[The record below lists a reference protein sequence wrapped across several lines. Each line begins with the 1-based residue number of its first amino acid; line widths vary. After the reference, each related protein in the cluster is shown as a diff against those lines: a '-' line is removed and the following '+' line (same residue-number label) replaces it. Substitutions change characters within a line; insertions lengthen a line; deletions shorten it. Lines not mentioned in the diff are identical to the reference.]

1 MVTDQHTELRATIL
15 ASPLLRP
22 IIEEW
27 NKLALPDCW
36 LVAGAIAQTVWN
48 QMFNLPPTHGISD
61 IDIVYFDADD
71 LTENGEAQH
80 AARIRAAFSH
90 LPVWI
95 DVKNE
100 ARVHTWYEAK
110 FGHQIAPHT
119 STADAITTFPTTA
132 TAVGIRPS
140 GSMAEIY
147 APFGVDDLLGAVV
160 RANKKQITNEI
171 FDAKVAKWIASW
183 PGLHVIPWES

>member
-1 MVTDQHTELRATIL
+1 
-15 ASPLLRP
+15 
-22 IIEEW
+22 
-27 NKLALPDCW
+27 
-36 LVAGAIAQTVWN
+36 
-48 QMFNLPPTHGISD
+48 MFNLPSTHGISD
-61 IDIVYFDADD
+61 IDIVYFDPDD

-110 FGHQIAPHT
+110 FGHQIVPYT

-140 GSMAEIY
+140 GSMTEIY
-147 APFGVDDLLGAVV
+147 APFGLDDLLGAVV
-160 RANKKQITNEI
+160 RANKKQITYGI
-171 FDAKVAKWIASW
+171 FDAKVAKWVASW
-183 PGLHVIPWES
+183 PSLQVIPWDES